1 MFSPIVSSPSLS
13 AWASGTATGL
23 GLFAVVGAQSAFILR
38 QGILRTHVLSIALTC
53 ALADAVLIFA
63 SVLGL
68 QTVLSYIPGASDI
81 ITIGGVAFL
90 AFYGWRS
97 ARRAL
102 HPAAAAGV
110 SSTGLANAGMSDTAP
125 GNTSPANALS
135 RNAAVLAAL
144 GFTLLNPH
152 FWLDMMLVGSIA
164 HGFGDARLAFAGGA
178 LTASLFWLSA
188 LTLGARLLA
197 PMFAK
202 PAAWRVLDGGVAAV
216 MWLVAF
222 RLLSHIA

>member
-1 MFSPIVSSPSLS
+1 MLSPIVSSPTLS

-102 HPAAAAGV
+102 RPG
-110 SSTGLANAGMSDTAP
+110 ANA
-125 GNTSPANALS
+125 TSQSVVPESPVAKATPANALS

-178 LTASLFWLSA
+178 LTASLFWLSV

-202 PAAWRVLDGGVAAV
+202 PAAWRVLDGSVAAV

-222 RLLSHIA
+222 RLLSHIV